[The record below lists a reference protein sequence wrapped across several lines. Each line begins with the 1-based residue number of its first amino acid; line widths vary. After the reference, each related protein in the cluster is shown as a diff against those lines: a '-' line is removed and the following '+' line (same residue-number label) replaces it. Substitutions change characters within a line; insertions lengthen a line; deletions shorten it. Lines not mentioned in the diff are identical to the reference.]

1 MSEPSKQR
9 PIMQKATAVI
19 DALDDLQRS
28 VEALSVKLTP
38 YLLPSKEKSPEKENP
53 EEPISPLEEQLNKAV
68 EKINNLIIK
77 IQQIDTCIR

>member
-9 PIMQKATAVI
+9 PIIQKAAAVI

-38 YLLPSKEKSPEKENP
+38 YLLPSEEKGLEKTVP
-53 EEPISPLEEQLNKAV
+53 EEPVSPLEEQLRKAV
-68 EKINNLIIK
+68 EKINDLIIK
-77 IQQIDTCIR
+77 IQQIDICIR